1 MGPETWRRVKE
12 IFKTAQDQ
20 PDSQR
25 ESFIAHSCGTD
36 ETLLAEVNSLVKANA
51 QAKSF
56 LEVAIESPAERLP
69 PNIEHDNSWIEK
81 TIGPY
86 RLRRVLGFGGMG
98 TVYHAEQESPRRHVA
113 LKLVRTGDHVDEQTV
128 RLFRREVQALAMLNH
143 PNIAALYE
151 SGCTPD
157 GQHYFAMELV
167 SGDSLTAYVKKRQLP
182 QAERLAI
189 FGQLCD
195 AIAYAHQRGIIHR
208 DLKPSNVL
216 MQENLALLPAATTT
230 RSNEAEAPKAIPKV
244 LDFGLARI
252 TESDVSFSTLTTAV
266 GKIQGTLAYMSPEQ
280 ARGRSE
286 EIDLRSD
293 IYSLGIILYE
303 LITDQLPYDVRS
315 IPLPHAVH
323 RICQDVP
330 RRPSTIN
337 RSLRGDLEIIVLKAL
352 EKEPARRYQSAGEL
366 AQDIR
371 HFLAGEPIEAKRDST
386 WYVLAK
392 QVRRHRLGF
401 TVAAAFLILLVA
413 STVVAWTLYARA
425 DQSAVLARQEQS
437 RAEAVTQF
445 MTNALIAPDPSV
457 DLGRDLSVRQ
467 LLDLAAAKVDQSF
480 ENQPAA
486 AADVHLL
493 IGRTYNQ
500 VGAMEQAW
508 THVNK
513 ALSILRSVHGDR
525 HPAVASALY
534 ELGMLGINRARVGTT
549 PFEEALSIQRPL
561 LGDDHLDVA
570 RTLYGYGIAL
580 RFADPDRSMQSVE
593 EALTIRRRHLGEQH
607 VDVAESLEFL
617 SILHLDKADLDKALS
632 LQGDAI
638 RIRASLLG
646 NESPAVAAGLT
657 NRAGILRRLG
667 RVDEAD
673 ADFRKALAISRKV
686 YPEAHPNLCSVVNN
700 LAGLCSS
707 MNNHDEAISLYQEA
721 LAIQRTVYGEDHRA
735 TANTKNNLAAALFAR
750 GEFLAAESLY
760 RDVSRVFRREYGD
773 RPVTGV
779 PLLGLGKCLRR
790 LGKIDAAELLLRNA
804 MSILERNTRR
814 ADIWRLSEA
823 HVELGLCLIANEQYE
838 KAEPLLVRGWEL
850 SQRIERADKKSDAPL
865 LALVE
870 LYKAWGK
877 PASAAEWQE
886 KLRTSEIGTSSVKPS
901 RSQL

>member
-1 MGPETWRRVKE
+1 MGPDTWRRVKA
-12 IFKTAQDQ
+12 IFQTAQDQ
-20 PDSQR
+20 PESQR
-25 ESFIAHSCGTD
+25 ESFIVHSCGTD
-36 ETLLAEVNSLVKANA
+36 ETLLAEVQSLVNANA

-56 LEVAIESPAERLP
+56 LEVAVESPVRRQAQTPEY
-69 PNIEHDNSWIEK
+69 DDSWIEK

-113 LKLVRTGDHVDEQTV
+113 LKLVRSVGHVDEQTV

-167 SGDSLTAYVKKRQLP
+167 SGDSLTTYVKKRQLP
-182 QAERLAI
+182 QVERLAI

-216 MQENLALLPAATTT
+216 MQENHAPPPAATTT
-230 RSNEAEAPKAIPKV
+230 RSNETDAPKAIPKV

-293 IYSLGIILYE
+293 IYSLGVILYE
-303 LITDQLPYDVRS
+303 LMTDDLPYDVRS
-315 IPLPHAVH
+315 VPLPHAVN

-337 RSLRGDLEIIVLKAL
+337 RALRGDLEIIVLKAL
-352 EKEPARRYQSAGEL
+352 EKEPSRRYQSAGEL
-366 AQDIR
+366 AQDVR

-425 DQSAVLARQEQS
+425 DQSAAIARQEQS

-445 MTNALIAPDPSV
+445 MTNALTAPDPSV

-467 LLDLAAAKVDQSF
+467 MLYLAAAKVDVSF
-480 ENQPAA
+480 ANQPAA

-493 IGRTYNQ
+493 IGRTYNM
-500 VGAMEQAW
+500 VGAMEEAW
-508 THVNK
+508 THINK
-513 ALSILRSVHGDR
+513 ALSILRTVHGDR

-534 ELGMLGINRARVGTT
+534 ELGMLGINRVKVVTT
-549 PFEEALSIQRPL
+549 PFEEALSIQRSL
-561 LGDDHLDVA
+561 LGNDHPDLA
-570 RTLYGYGIAL
+570 RTLHGYGIAL
-580 RFADPDRSMQSVE
+580 RLKDPDLAMRSIE
-593 EALTIRRRHLGEQH
+593 EALKIRRRHFGENH

-617 SILHLDKADLDKALS
+617 SILHMDKGELNKAMS

-638 RIRASLLG
+638 RIRTSSLG
-646 NESPAVAAGLT
+646 NDSPALAAGFT

-667 RVDEAD
+667 RLDEAD
-673 ADFRKALAISRKV
+673 ADYRKALAISRKV
-686 YPEAHPNLCSVVNN
+686 YPDAHPNLCSVLNN
-700 LAGLCSS
+700 LAGLCTAMS
-707 MNNHDEAISLYQEA
+707 HQEEAISLYQEA
-721 LAIQRTVYGEDHRA
+721 LAIQRKQYGDDHRA
-735 TANTKNNLAAALFAR
+735 TANTKNNLASALL
-750 GEFLAAESLY
+750 GQGDFLAAEALY
-760 RDVSRVFRREYGD
+760 RDVSRIFRREYGD
-773 RPVTGV
+773 RPITGV

-790 LGKIDAAELLLRNA
+790 LGRNDEAERFLRDALATLGKD
-804 MSILERNTRR
+804 TRR
-814 ADIWRLSEA
+814 SEVWRLCEA
-823 HVELGLCLIANEQYE
+823 HVELGLCLIANRQFEQ
-838 KAEPLLVRGWEL
+838 AEPVLVKSWEL
-850 SQRIERADKKSDAPL
+850 SQQIERADKKSNAPQ

-877 PASAAEWQE
+877 SESAAKWQE
-886 KLRTSEIGTSSVKPS
+886 RLGASENAASSVKSS
-901 RSQL
+901 RSRS